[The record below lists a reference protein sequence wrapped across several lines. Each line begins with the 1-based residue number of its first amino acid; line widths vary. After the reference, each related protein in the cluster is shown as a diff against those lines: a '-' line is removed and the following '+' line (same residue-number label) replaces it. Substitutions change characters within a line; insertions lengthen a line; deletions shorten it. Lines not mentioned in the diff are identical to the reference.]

1 MIRICTAAR
10 ACTMATILLFGT
22 VTPALAQQAAAKAA
36 SDTAPAYPAK
46 PIRIV
51 VPYTSG
57 SPVDVLGRVLAQNL
71 STQLSQSVI
80 VDNRPGGGTSI
91 GSKYVATA
99 APDGYT
105 LLLIGTANLAY
116 TPYLY
121 PDAGYDTLKSFTPV
135 ATLVIW
141 SHVLIATPQLPAK
154 TLREL
159 VDLAKAQPGKITLG
173 FGLATVPN
181 ILAETL
187 KLTTRADITGV
198 PFKGGAQA
206 VSEMLGGRID
216 LNFGTVATLLPL
228 IKQGKVKAL
237 AFTGRTRSTDLP
249 DVPTTAEGGYP
260 DVGFNPDVCEAI
272 FAPAGTPATI
282 INRLNAALIAGLASP
297 EMKAT
302 LTKFGFEPRP
312 GSPQES
318 ASFMVDQV
326 NKWPSIIKTTGVKP
340 E

>member
-1 MIRICTAAR
+1 MNMKCAR
-10 ACTMATILLFGT
+10 ALAGVTGMVLLLG
-22 VTPALAQQAAAKAA
+22 AAANASGQASVAKGSPDAA
-36 SDTAPAYPAK
+36 QTYPAK

-51 VPYTSG
+51 VPYTPG

-71 STQLSQSVI
+71 STQFAQSVI
-80 VDNRPGGGTSI
+80 VDNRPGAGTTI
-91 GSKYVATA
+91 GSKFVAAA
-99 APDGYT
+99 APDGYS
-105 LLLIGTANLAY
+105 LLLVGTANLAY
-116 TPYLY
+116 TPHLY
-121 PDAGYDTLKSFTPV
+121 PDAGYDTLKSFTPI

-154 TLREL
+154 NLREL
-159 VDLAKAQPGKITLG
+159 VDLAKSQPGRITLG
-173 FGLATVPN
+173 YGLATVPH

-187 KLTTRADITGV
+187 RLTTKADITGV

-249 DVPTTAEGGYP
+249 DVPTSAEGGFA
-260 DVGFNPDVCEAI
+260 DVGFNPDVCEAM
-272 FAPAGTPATI
+272 FAPAGTPSTVV
-282 INRLNAALIAGLASP
+282 NRLNAALIAGLASP

-302 LTKFGFEPRP
+302 LTKFGFEPKP
-312 GSPQES
+312 GSAQES
-318 ASFMVDQV
+318 ATFMLDQV